1 MNSGQTGVANHKDVT
16 KIEVIG
22 RWVIIMPT

>member
-1 MNSGQTGVANHKDVT
+1 MNSGQTGVANHKDVI
-16 KIEVIG
+16 KIEAIG